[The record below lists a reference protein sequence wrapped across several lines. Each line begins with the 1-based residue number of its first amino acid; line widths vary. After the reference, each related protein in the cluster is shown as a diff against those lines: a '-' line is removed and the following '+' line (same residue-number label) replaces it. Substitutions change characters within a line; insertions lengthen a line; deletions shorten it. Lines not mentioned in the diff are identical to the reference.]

1 VTTRGYTLVE
11 IVVVLAILA
20 VVTGVVLPA
29 MMRGAPDGEQRAAED
44 LARILRMARRA
55 ALEGGAPVSVTVV
68 PATRAY
74 VVETGAGDTSTVL
87 ARGVLALPP
96 GVRLAS
102 DRPAARFAFDRL
114 GTARPDSVAVIGE
127 RGSNLVTVDRWTGEI
142 GVGIASR

>member
-1 VTTRGYTLVE
+1 MTARGYTLVE

-29 MMRGAPDGEQRAAED
+29 MVRAAPDGEARAAED

-55 ALEGGAPVSVTVV
+55 ALEGGAAVIVIVV

-74 VVETGAGDTSTVL
+74 VVEAGPGDTVL
-87 ARGVLALPP
+87 ARGVLALPL

-102 DRPAARFAFDRL
+102 DRPATRFVFDRL
-114 GTARPDSVAVIGE
+114 GTAGPDSVAVIGAH
-127 RGSNLVTVDRWTGEI
+127 GSAMVKVDRWTGEI
-142 GVGIASR
+142 GVHAANR